1 MSVSYNLQNG
11 LPTGWTHQSGA
22 IGTAHSLAYGISLG
36 DAGTIGCDTSHPTA
50 RVTSPR
56 FASCTEVRVKME
68 GGVSGGALVSNVASL
83 PCSTS
88 TSGFLGAA
96 VRSTTT
102 GDYLMNGNCMTSSGW
117 ESSGYASCWST
128 FDTSSLTGDGFVV
141 DLIDYKGG
149 GGWGCNSF
157 VTVELNGCVGLAPPP
172 PAAPVSVSYTLQAG
186 VVPAGWTRQS
196 GALNSHSSAA
206 GMVLG
211 EVCDHSHPTAR
222 VTSPRFASCTEVR
235 VKMEGGVSGGALVS
249 NVASL
254 PCSTSTSGFL
264 GAAVRSTT
272 TGDYLMN
279 GNCMTSSGWES
290 SGYASCWS
298 TFDTSSLTGDG
309 FVVDLIDY
317 KGGGGWGCNSF
328 VTVELNGCV
337 GLVV

>member
-1 MSVSYNLQNG
+1 MRSSRLILLVSLAACFLLVQGQLKDSHRKPQHRRSPSHGGHGTRSWQASRRKLDVSLGEVCVVDEHCAAGLQCVCGGSDASARRLFGAPASHQTDRQTSACVCAHAPSPPSPPPPSPYSPPPSAPAPVSVSYNLQNG

-157 VTVELNGCVGLAPPP
+157 VTVELNGCVGL
-172 PAAPVSVSYTLQAG
+172 
-186 VVPAGWTRQS
+186 VV
-196 GALNSHSSAA
+196 
-206 GMVLG
+206 
-211 EVCDHSHPTAR
+211 
-222 VTSPRFASCTEVR
+222 
-235 VKMEGGVSGGALVS
+235 
-249 NVASL
+249 
-254 PCSTSTSGFL
+254 
-264 GAAVRSTT
+264 
-272 TGDYLMN
+272 
-279 GNCMTSSGWES
+279 
-290 SGYASCWS
+290 
-298 TFDTSSLTGDG
+298 
-309 FVVDLIDY
+309 
-317 KGGGGWGCNSF
+317 
-328 VTVELNGCV
+328 
-337 GLVV
+337 